1 MIDGLVYTIT
11 EEGDSLIPRGIETMD
26 EWLISLDSNELDKFH
41 QLCGKKHYDITEDE
55 DYEISR
61 HALFLYCRE
70 LQIDEIS
77 ITQEL
82 IEKIGGLFCVNVLL
96 ESLRRKGIVTA
107 SPLLLYKDSKVQLTE
122 KGKEIAEKHKEQ
134 EEN

>member
-11 EEGDSLIPRGIETMD
+11 EHGDSLIPRGIETMD
-26 EWLISLDSNELDKFH
+26 EWLTTLDSFELNKFH
-41 QLCGKKHYDITEDE
+41 EICSKKYYERTEDE

-70 LQIDEIS
+70 LEIDEIS

-96 ESLRRKGIVTA
+96 ESLRRRGLVIA
-107 SPLLLYKDSKVQLTE
+107 SPLLLYKDSKVKLTE
-122 KGKEIAEKHKEQ
+122 KGKEIAKKHKEQ
-134 EEN
+134 EGN